1 MNKASIEAYLRTNC
15 KGRKRIVTA
24 GTLCK
29 VLNIS
34 DNELRKQ
41 INRLRRENVPIASS
55 RDGYYYAE
63 TAADVYSTIKSLEK
77 MRRGLDAAIDGLE
90 AAFGGFTGSRQ

>member
-41 INRLRRENVPIASS
+41 INRLRRENVPVASS
-55 RDGYYYAE
+55 KDGYYYAE
-63 TAADVYSTIKSLEK
+63 NAAEVYSTIKGLQK
-77 MRRGLDAAIDGLE
+77 MRRGLDAAIHGLE
-90 AAFGGFTGSRQ
+90 NALDSFSGGRQ

>member
-1 MNKASIEAYLRTNC
+1 MNKARIEAYLRTNC

-77 MRRGLDAAIDGLE
+77 MRSGLDAAIGGLE
-90 AAFGGFTGSRQ
+90 AAFDGFTGSRQ

>member
-1 MNKASIEAYLRTNC
+1 MNKARIEAYLRTNC

-90 AAFGGFTGSRQ
+90 AAFDGFTGSRQ